1 MNRVMKISEFC
12 QLSGLTRKTVE
23 RAIASGS
30 FPVEVFRVGGLC
42 LIPREPV
49 ERLFSGS
56 AGTRPHCDH
65 SRPVTGDRQSVA
77 SATAAERVGSI

>member
-1 MNRVMKISEFC
+1 MSRVMKISEFC

-30 FPVEVFRVGGLC
+30 FPVQSFRVGGLV

-49 ERLFSGS
+49 ERLLSGS
-56 AGTRPHCDH
+56 AEAQPA
-65 SRPVTGDRQSVA
+65 SSQSSASVPTDGAVA
-77 SATAAERVGSI
+77 